1 MQGLQIELI
10 LALFLHV
17 IQIGPQHGLGH
28 SFSIVVI
35 VLLAFDERLGVF
47 GGDDTGIE
55 PQFAQCSANKM
66 RTHARFHAHNT
77 ARQLLERR
85 HEGQTPDLFPK
96 SVATIVIEPNDVQCI
111 FANVDADG
119 KKFCDHGTAPVS

>member
-77 ARQLLERR
+77 ARQLLERS

-96 SVATIVIEPNDVQCI
+96 SVATIVIEPNDV
-111 FANVDADG
+111 
-119 KKFCDHGTAPVS
+119 